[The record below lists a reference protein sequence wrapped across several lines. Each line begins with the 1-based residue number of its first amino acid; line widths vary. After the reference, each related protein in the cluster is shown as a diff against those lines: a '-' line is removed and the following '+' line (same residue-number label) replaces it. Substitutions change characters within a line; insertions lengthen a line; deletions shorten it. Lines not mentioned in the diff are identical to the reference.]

1 VSVADF
7 DLFVIGGGSGGV
19 ACARRAASHGAR
31 VGLAESSRMGG
42 TCVIRGCVP
51 KKLMHYGAHFG
62 ELFKAAR
69 AYGWQAEGLRH
80 EFRALL
86 LARNKEIA
94 RLNGIYI
101 QMLQKAGVRIFD
113 GHARLLGRD
122 ADGTFRIDAAGQEV
136 TATRVLIAVGA
147 RPSLPELPG
156 IEHAVTSDF
165 ILEEVFERPR
175 RLAVIGAGYIG
186 IELASAMS
194 GLGVE
199 THLIFRRDLPLA
211 GFDEDI
217 RTEMMGQIAQ
227 KGIVLHASTRVDRIE
242 RTMTGGVVLD
252 TTGGPLEAD
261 MVLYATGR
269 APTPNT
275 QGVGLEL
282 VGCRMD
288 EGGAILVD
296 SDYRS
301 CVEGLFAV
309 GDCSDHAGN
318 GLDTGS
324 NDLTPVAIAE
334 GRAVAERVFNNRS
347 CPVAYETIPTAVFGL
362 PQAATV
368 GLTEVRALEL
378 GHEIDIYRTRFR
390 PMIETLPEGEE
401 RVMMKLL
408 VDKRTDKVIGCH
420 MVGADAAEIIQS
432 FAVALT
438 AGATKAEVDAT
449 VALHPTVA
457 EELVTMYQ
465 PVS

>member
-1 VSVADF
+1 
-7 DLFVIGGGSGGV
+7 
-19 ACARRAASHGAR
+19 
-31 VGLAESSRMGG
+31 MGG

-80 EFRALL
+80 DFRALL

-101 QMLQKAGVRIFD
+101 QMLVRRRACEIFE
-113 GHARLLGRD
+113 GYGACSGGTRT
-122 ADGTFRIDAAGQEV
+122 ATFRVDAAGQEV

-147 RPSLPELPG
+147 RPSMPDLPG

-165 ILEEVFERPR
+165 ILEEVFDEPR

-186 IELASAMS
+186 IELASAMN

-199 THLIFRRDLPLA
+199 THLIFRRDLPLG

-217 RTEMMGQIAQ
+217 RKDMAGQMAQ
-227 KGIVLHASTRVDRIE
+227 KGIVLHPSTRVDRIE
-242 RTMTGGVVLD
+242 RTASGGVVLD
-252 TTGGPLEAD
+252 TTSGPLEAD

-269 APTPNT
+269 APIPNT
-275 QGVGLEL
+275 KGVGLEV

-296 SDYRS
+296 GDYRS

-309 GDCSDHAGN
+309 GDCSDHAGH

-334 GRAVAERVFNNRS
+334 GRAIAEQLFNNRS
-347 CPVAYETIPTAVFGL
+347 CPVAYETIATAVFGL
-362 PQAATV
+362 PPGGDRGAHRGARKGARPRRP
-368 GLTEVRALEL
+368 GLPRALPADDRDPAR
-378 GHEIDIYRTRFR
+378 GR
-390 PMIETLPEGEE
+390 
-401 RVMMKLL
+401 
-408 VDKRTDKVIGCH
+408 
-420 MVGADAAEIIQS
+420 GARDDEA
-432 FAVALT
+432 
-438 AGATKAEVDAT
+438 
-449 VALHPTVA
+449 PR
-457 EELVTMYQ
+457 
-465 PVS
+465 

>member
-1 VSVADF
+1 
-7 DLFVIGGGSGGV
+7 
-19 ACARRAASHGAR
+19 
-31 VGLAESSRMGG
+31 
-42 TCVIRGCVP
+42 
-51 KKLMHYGAHFG
+51 
-62 ELFKAAR
+62 
-69 AYGWQAEGLRH
+69 
-80 EFRALL
+80 
-86 LARNKEIA
+86 
-94 RLNGIYI
+94 
-101 QMLQKAGVRIFD
+101 
-113 GHARLLGRD
+113 
-122 ADGTFRIDAAGQEV
+122 
-136 TATRVLIAVGA
+136 
-147 RPSLPELPG
+147 
-156 IEHAVTSDF
+156 
-165 ILEEVFERPR
+165 
-175 RLAVIGAGYIG
+175 
-186 IELASAMS
+186 
-194 GLGVE
+194 
-199 THLIFRRDLPLA
+199 
-211 GFDEDI
+211 
-217 RTEMMGQIAQ
+217 
-227 KGIVLHASTRVDRIE
+227 
-242 RTMTGGVVLD
+242 
-252 TTGGPLEAD
+252 
-261 MVLYATGR
+261 
-269 APTPNT
+269 
-275 QGVGLEL
+275 
-282 VGCRMD
+282 MD
-288 EGGAILVD
+288 EGGAILVN